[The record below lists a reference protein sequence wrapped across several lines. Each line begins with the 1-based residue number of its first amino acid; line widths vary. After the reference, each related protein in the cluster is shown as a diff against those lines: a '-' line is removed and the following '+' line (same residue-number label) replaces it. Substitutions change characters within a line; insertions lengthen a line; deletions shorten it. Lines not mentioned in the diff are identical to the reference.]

1 MKARIY
7 ALAWHVMPYVYCA
20 SMGAILGL
28 LLLLLLHLLG
38 SAR

>member
-7 ALAWHVMPYVYCA
+7 ALAWHVLPYVCCA
-20 SMGAILGL
+20 PLGALLMAL
-28 LLLLLLHLLG
+28 LLQLFG

>member
-7 ALAWHVMPYVYCA
+7 ALAWHVLPFVCYA
-20 SMGAILGL
+20 PLGALLMAL
-28 LLLLLLHLLG
+28 LLQLLG